1 MNETKRYTQKA
12 GRLNSFNAFSLISYH
27 TKQSQYFPLIW
38 GFVHVN
44 VAFPGTC
51 IINIST
57 FPEARKAVVS
67 TNVTVVDTF
76 SVVIVALVIT
86 GVVVLVGVSR
96 AHSDDQGAKD

>member
-1 MNETKRYTQKA
+1 M
-12 GRLNSFNAFSLISYH
+12 LISYH

-38 GFVHVN
+38 GFVYVN

-51 IINIST
+51 IINVST

-76 SVVIVALVIT
+76 SVIIVALVIT
-86 GVVVLVGVSR
+86 GLVVLVGVR
-96 AHSDDQGAKD
+96 AHSDDQRAKD